1 MPTGLDRGIAVPH
14 GRDATVKGIV
24 GAVAVMDDAPD
35 GANGL
40 ADYETID
47 KSPVRVI
54 VLTVANDTTQTPY
67 LKLMSFISRSLR
79 TDNGAQRL
87 AACKTVE
94 EMRKFFR
101 SVK

>member
-1 MPTGLDRGIAVPH
+1 
-14 GRDATVKGIV
+14 
-24 GAVAVMDDAPD
+24 
-35 GANGL
+35 
-40 ADYETID
+40 
-47 KSPVRVI
+47 
-54 VLTVANDTTQTPY
+54 
-67 LKLMSFISRSLR
+67 MSFISRSLR